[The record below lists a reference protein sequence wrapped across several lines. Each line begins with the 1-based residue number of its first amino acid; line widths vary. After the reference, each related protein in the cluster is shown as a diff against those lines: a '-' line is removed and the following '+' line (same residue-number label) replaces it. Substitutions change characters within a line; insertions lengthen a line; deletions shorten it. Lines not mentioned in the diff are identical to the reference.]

1 MCRISTLKRF
11 ALAATILPMAAIIAP
26 AQAQAPG
33 LALLNGLDKGAW
45 QVRYRDGTPAKRIC
59 VRNGRE
65 MIQLQ
70 HGGSG
75 CKRHVVESGAAAV
88 TVQYTCPGNGYGR
101 TSIRREN
108 NSLVQIESQ
117 GLKGGL
123 PFSFS
128 AEARRMGACK

>member
-1 MCRISTLKRF
+1 MPYLTLKRF

-65 MIQLQ
+65 MI
-70 HGGSG
+70 
-75 CKRHVVESGAAAV
+75 
-88 TVQYTCPGNGYGR
+88 
-101 TSIRREN
+101 
-108 NSLVQIESQ
+108 
-117 GLKGGL
+117 
-123 PFSFS
+123 
-128 AEARRMGACK
+128 